1 MLEAGYLVSVERSVV
16 GLNQGPKELRS
27 RRCDVQ
33 HTSSVASRLSIRR
46 NSRSEYVGKSARES
60 IKNHEVNHSPAV
72 ISTACW
78 GKKRKKKKRER
89 GEKNAIVYFFFLIV
103 HPYTFRKTKFANVGR
118 GLSQSKTIV

>member
-16 GLNQGPKELRS
+16 GLNRGPKELRS

-60 IKNHEVNHSPAV
+60 IKNHGVNHSPAV

-78 GKKRKKKKRER
+78 GEKKKKREER
-89 GEKNAIVYFFFLIV
+89 EGGKSAIVYYFFLIV